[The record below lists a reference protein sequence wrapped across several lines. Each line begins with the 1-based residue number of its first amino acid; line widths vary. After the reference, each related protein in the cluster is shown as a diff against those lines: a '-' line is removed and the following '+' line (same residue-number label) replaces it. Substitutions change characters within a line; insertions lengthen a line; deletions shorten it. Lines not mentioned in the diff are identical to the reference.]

1 MNGQGVIKQILQV
14 YRVLIILFFWLTNV
28 NAWSSKSFLDNVYNY
43 IENVQVYEWGQEK
56 PHVPIIPYTSERE
69 ALSFDSKNSSATIS
83 LNGNWKFFLVKN
95 PALVPKDFY
104 RTDYD
109 DKSWETI
116 VVPSNWQMCGYETP
130 KFRNISLPFNE
141 NPPFVP
147 HEYNPV
153 GMYRYEFI
161 LPDTWDEKQV
171 FLRFEGV
178 ASASF
183 VWINGQEVGYDQG
196 AMEPAEYNVT
206 SLLKP
211 GKNMVALS
219 VYTYCDGSYLEQ
231 QDMWRLSGIF
241 RDVKLIARPKAYIHD
256 YYITTDFDQEYKD
269 GTLNVELDFRN
280 RKSFRKGDSITIS
293 LYDSHKNLVDE
304 VGRLSVSSLSTEKVK
319 ISKIFANPH
328 KWSAENPYLYNLL
341 IILKDRSG
349 HVIEVLSSKVGFR
362 KVEYS
367 HRALLINGVPVKLNG
382 VNSHQQHPL
391 WGHMIDE
398 ATIIKD
404 FELMKRFNINHI
416 RTCHYPPV
424 YEYLQLADEYGLY
437 VIDEVGNEAHA
448 TEYISGDE
456 KWLPQYLDRMRQMV
470 YRDRNHPSIIIWS
483 AGNESGE
490 GNNICEIIAE
500 GKSLDASRP
509 AWMYGG
515 NTEDRYPG
523 MGMACEDIIG
533 PRYPSSFELEERVGR
548 VPESEDSRPAYMDEY
563 LSAAGN
569 SLGALDEFWDVI
581 YKYPRCIGGALWD
594 WISPGISRKYVMLKD
609 ASTSGI
615 QAHLM
620 GNAVL
625 KEGQFGK
632 GIYLSGND
640 EWVEL
645 YRDPELDITGKLLT
659 LSIWI
664 KPEYWNGSGAIL
676 TKGQKQFGLIQLSE
690 DKLEFYVS
698 GKQRVAVNASLPD
711 DWVGKWHHIAGIYD
725 GTKLQLYIDAKVMGE
740 KPCNID
746 IVNYPWQVNIG
757 KNADTDGSQQRGY
770 LLNATIDNA
779 AIFDKVISVEK
790 LYLGEDLSKDAKLW
804 LDFDQIQAQG
814 DFFSL
819 GIGARSYGIVWPDR
833 TVQPEAW
840 QIKKVGQPVKIEW
853 ADKDAWI
860 VSITN
865 RFSFTNLKDLNM
877 LVQLYGNG
885 SLCLEW
891 NDSLSLAPLR
901 TMEYCIEKLR
911 EYSFKKGVDYRI
923 QISFKLKQPKKW
935 APEGF
940 EIAFEDLELYRGNI
954 HIENNSDKLEPLQVR
969 EEAQTIKIL
978 GQNFEYT
985 FGKLSGTLE
994 SLIYN
999 GIQYI
1004 KKVPVANIWRAPL
1017 ANEQDSWA
1025 KEYGKTGIYED
1036 GYGLGTANPWF
1047 AHQLDKMSLAS
1058 GDATYRKLKN
1068 GQVVIDLRNVL
1079 QADTFRTSIE
1089 NRYVYTVSAD
1099 GLLTLKHTMTPWGD
1113 WPVWIPKVGIQFMLD
1128 GQFDKFSW
1136 YGRGPQE
1143 NYCDRKTG
1151 YRIGYYTMNVSE
1163 MYEPYLIPQEHG
1175 NRSDVSYLKLE
1186 NESGTGIE
1194 ISSDEKFNCSVS
1206 HILLDN
1212 LNRAMYPFQLKPV
1225 DDITIN
1231 IDYSNS
1237 GVGCTAISTVNKYR
1251 TYPKEYTFK
1260 MKIKP
1265 FAK

>member
-1 MNGQGVIKQILQV
+1 
-14 YRVLIILFFWLTNV
+14 
-28 NAWSSKSFLDNVYNY
+28 
-43 IENVQVYEWGQEK
+43 
-56 PHVPIIPYTSERE
+56 
-69 ALSFDSKNSSATIS
+69 
-83 LNGNWKFFLVKN
+83 
-95 PALVPKDFY
+95 
-104 RTDYD
+104 
-109 DKSWETI
+109 
-116 VVPSNWQMCGYETP
+116 
-130 KFRNISLPFNE
+130 
-141 NPPFVP
+141 
-147 HEYNPV
+147 
-153 GMYRYEFI
+153 
-161 LPDTWDEKQV
+161 
-171 FLRFEGV
+171 
-178 ASASF
+178 
-183 VWINGQEVGYDQG
+183 
-196 AMEPAEYNVT
+196 
-206 SLLKP
+206 
-211 GKNMVALS
+211 
-219 VYTYCDGSYLEQ
+219 
-231 QDMWRLSGIF
+231 
-241 RDVKLIARPKAYIHD
+241 
-256 YYITTDFDQEYKD
+256 
-269 GTLNVELDFRN
+269 
-280 RKSFRKGDSITIS
+280 
-293 LYDSHKNLVDE
+293 
-304 VGRLSVSSLSTEKVK
+304 
-319 ISKIFANPH
+319 
-328 KWSAENPYLYNLL
+328 
-341 IILKDRSG
+341 
-349 HVIEVLSSKVGFR
+349 
-362 KVEYS
+362 
-367 HRALLINGVPVKLNG
+367 
-382 VNSHQQHPL
+382 
-391 WGHMIDE
+391 
-398 ATIIKD
+398 
-404 FELMKRFNINHI
+404 
-416 RTCHYPPV
+416 
-424 YEYLQLADEYGLY
+424 
-437 VIDEVGNEAHA
+437 
-448 TEYISGDE
+448 
-456 KWLPQYLDRMRQMV
+456 
-470 YRDRNHPSIIIWS
+470 
-483 AGNESGE
+483 
-490 GNNICEIIAE
+490 
-500 GKSLDASRP
+500 
-509 AWMYGG
+509 
-515 NTEDRYPG
+515 
-523 MGMACEDIIG
+523 
-533 PRYPSSFELEERVGR
+533 
-548 VPESEDSRPAYMDEY
+548 
-563 LSAAGN
+563 
-569 SLGALDEFWDVI
+569 
-581 YKYPRCIGGALWD
+581 
-594 WISPGISRKYVMLKD
+594 MLKD

-1163 MYEPYLIPQEHG
+1163 MYEPYLIPQGHG

-1212 LNRAMYPFQLKPV
+1212 LTRAMYPFQLKPV